1 MVKKY
6 NDTMW
11 VPICIIKGF
20 KNKSEAMK
28 AEWRIKHPTNKKR
41 PNCFNKDKGRILALK
56 YILETSDKWTN
67 TSNLI
72 SEQNLQFI
80 VDINF
85 KNLFNEEII
94 KKFNIEFNNIIY

>member
-28 AEWRIKHPTNKKR
+28 AEWRIKHPTNKK
-41 PNCFNKDKGRILALK
+41 K
-56 YILETSDKWTN
+56 T
-67 TSNLI
+67 
-72 SEQNLQFI
+72 
-80 VDINF
+80 
-85 KNLFNEEII
+85 
-94 KKFNIEFNNIIY
+94 